1 MCFFCQDDYIEA
13 LGRLQMAVTRA
24 YKINSNI
31 KFEVFIHKVD
41 GLSDDNKIE
50 TQRDIHQR
58 STDDLAEAGL
68 ESVHLRCVFVGRGG
82 GGGGGYRCVC
92 CFCLVQCLA
101 ATVICFC
108 LVQCLEAT
116 VVCFRLV

>member
-1 MCFFCQDDYIEA
+1 MCVCMYVCVFSHTPYFLCFLHQDDYIEA

-68 ESVHLRCVFVGRGG
+68 ESVHLR
-82 GGGGGYRCVC
+82 
-92 CFCLVQCLA
+92 
-101 ATVICFC
+101 
-108 LVQCLEAT
+108 
-116 VVCFRLV
+116 